1 MIKDGCWMDALRARQ
16 RLEVKDGGQG
26 KKGREGEREKG
37 KGKSGCLFRE
47 NPTPEKKKRTQ
58 DGKTGFGPEMLLI
71 VIRST

>member
-1 MIKDGCWMDALRARQ
+1 MDGCVASAAAI
-16 RLEVKDGGQG
+16 GGQRRRTG
-26 KKGREGEREKG
+26 KERKGGRERG

-58 DGKTGFGPEMLLI
+58 DGKTGFGPEMLWI